1 MIGSDLSKEVLSRL
15 NSVGFRRSDKPSSY
29 SLVNSFKKVL
39 VSSIVDIDLHVINS
53 SRIEVTMPKSDYLN
67 AILTDFHF
75 GRVRVENQI
84 KHLNEQVNGDLQ
96 AAWCV
101 VTTYYACYFMCNEI
115 SRIAGK
121 FITNLTEEEQTRLLS
136 AAQVGTSSM
145 FKISGSSS
153 FAVLAS
159 QGKNVNEIKLDITKT
174 GAKPHKVAWTN
185 VSSLINSIE
194 VSDKRN
200 AACQLLKD
208 IVSSS
213 NERWALPSTIR
224 NEWNYSAPNLYG
236 DSGTDIAKNFLSLMK
251 QGSSGKWASKI
262 GIQPHENNRV
272 SALAYVYD
280 CLNTAYQLID
290 KRLNS

>member
-1 MIGSDLSKEVLSRL
+1 
-15 NSVGFRRSDKPSSY
+15 
-29 SLVNSFKKVL
+29 
-39 VSSIVDIDLHVINS
+39 
-53 SRIEVTMPKSDYLN
+53 MPKSDYFN